1 MTYLLSKKKI
11 LITYI
16 FSTLLFF
23 SNDQSRLFAQSSSLT
38 LSDAMTQALSQS
50 LDKKRAALKLAQV
63 KISSDII
70 NASSSPTLGVT
81 GTWGTRWQKRTDNSP
96 AAFEEQSDIHSYGL
110 QMRYNLLDFGRQN
123 AKLLAA
129 TSLLKLQELAKE
141 ETDEKIFWSVLRAY
155 QEVAV
160 SERILEITKEQQSIS
175 ESRLSEQ
182 TKNYRQGLR
191 PESDVVT
198 AEVDVGK
205 AKIARQNAMNEV
217 LLAKQAL
224 LQLTDPENANKDLD
238 FSVAKGSVSTG
249 NPASWEA
256 LIQNI
261 EKQSTSV
268 TTSQKIISVSRDA
281 LKADEDAINASTKPI
296 IGALIAG
303 EYSGEGDW
311 SPMRPSA
318 SGQIQFSWDV
328 PWNGMSRL
336 NRQSLILNKQDLD
349 YRENDLKRSL
359 EQREVLARTLV
370 SQTKALYAAM
380 QNQAELVAKQFRLVQ
395 NRYKLGQASALDLS
409 AAENALVSMK
419 LDQVRLSSN
428 VAAAISALAEARG
441 VRSIEILSEL

>member
-1 MTYLLSKKKI
+1 MPYLFRKKKI
-11 LITYI
+11 HIRVIL
-16 FSTLLFF
+16 STILFF
-23 SNDQSRLFAQSSSLT
+23 SAEQSQSFAQPTSLS
-38 LSDAMTQALSQS
+38 LDDAIKKALAQS
-50 LDKKRAALKLAQV
+50 LDTKRAALKLAQA

-70 NASSSPTLGVT
+70 NASNLPTLGIT
-81 GTWGTRWQKRTDNSP
+81 GAWGTRWQKRTDNSP
-96 AAFEEQSDIHSYGL
+96 PAFEEQSDIHSYSL

-123 AKLLAA
+123 AKTLSA
-129 TSLLKLQELAKE
+129 TSQLKLQELARE
-141 ETDEKIFWSVLRAY
+141 EADEKIFWSVLRAY
-155 QEVAV
+155 QDVAA

-175 ESRLSEQ
+175 ENRLSEQ

-217 LLAKQAL
+217 LLSKQAL
-224 LQLTDPENANKDLD
+224 LQLIDPENANKNLD
-238 FSVAKGSVSTG
+238 FSVARGSVSTG
-249 NPASWEA
+249 NPETWEA
-256 LIQNI
+256 LIQSI
-261 EKQSTSV
+261 EKQSASL
-268 TTSQKIISVSRDA
+268 TTSIKIISASRDA
-281 LKADEDAINASTKPI
+281 LKADEDAIDASTKPV

-318 SGQIQFSWDV
+318 SGQIQITWDV

-336 NRQSLILNKQDLD
+336 NRQSLILDRQDLD
-349 YRENDLKRSL
+349 YKENDLKRSL

-370 SQTKALYAAM
+370 SQTKALYSSM
-380 QNQAELVAKQFRLVQ
+380 QNQAELVAKQFKLVQ

-419 LDQVRLSSN
+419 LDQIKLSSN
-428 VAAAISALAEARG
+428 VVIAITNLAEARG
-441 VRSIEILSEL
+441 VRSIEILSQL